1 MMSKKIKFYFKEN
14 LISLS
19 IVATIFMLN
28 ILYLILYDFSIQ
40 NIEKNNYFHMND
52 IMYYSE
58 MFVPILNIIC
68 ICILISM
75 LLFNTLN
82 VFSKSRKFKFI
93 FSSLNTVN
101 YVFNPILVLLILF
114 NTMFI
119 TLSSNIQYLYSGY
132 KNLFTL
138 INSNLNPLI
147 IYVLFG
153 IILFIVYFMLLILY
167 KQLSYYLVKYY
178 NLKRKFI
185 FITLHI
191 IMTSIACIS
200 LILFMAQFIST
211 LSYNSS
217 GLFWLDIQI
226 GNTFY
231 LNDHFVFKNGFGLGL
246 IALSLFIVLFTVI
259 YKNVSLDRNLNGIKY
274 RKIIIVGLFIL
285 MSSGSILKMY
295 KIVTLEN
302 KVVEEKLDGANAVG
316 YFIEANE
323 DIEYDQF
330 MSKLEQKLNDANI
343 KNYDI
348 YIDNYL
354 TDNLSITSFKSTSH
368 ISEKGEYIF
377 EIGVVYDLRNQSDII
392 LKYGSLPKDFTEVII
407 PESLARLY
415 METKNFDSLEEI
427 IGKEYGGQTVVGII
441 EDNANTSFVPKY
453 FNGLYGGAAV
463 TEEKVYTLYSRK
475 DFNEEVYDLIV
486 NKSSNYN
493 FKNSLENSGGVTSYG
508 DKTLVIDVYVLV
520 YDEDY
525 IASYDE
531 NYVDEMGAEVEIYDT
546 NLYTMRSNKDISIYI
561 LVLIPSVMLLV
572 SLMYLTSN
580 KERRDAKNV

>member
-1 MMSKKIKFYFKEN
+1 
-14 LISLS
+14 
-19 IVATIFMLN
+19 
-28 ILYLILYDFSIQ
+28 
-40 NIEKNNYFHMND
+40 
-52 IMYYSE
+52 
-58 MFVPILNIIC
+58 
-68 ICILISM
+68 
-75 LLFNTLN
+75 
-82 VFSKSRKFKFI
+82 
-93 FSSLNTVN
+93 
-101 YVFNPILVLLILF
+101 
-114 NTMFI
+114 
-119 TLSSNIQYLYSGY
+119 
-132 KNLFTL
+132 
-138 INSNLNPLI
+138 
-147 IYVLFG
+147 
-153 IILFIVYFMLLILY
+153 
-167 KQLSYYLVKYY
+167 
-178 NLKRKFI
+178 
-185 FITLHI
+185 
-191 IMTSIACIS
+191 
-200 LILFMAQFIST
+200 MAQFIST

-302 KVVEEKLDGANAVG
+302 KVVEKKLDGANVVG

-453 FNGLYGGAAV
+453 FNGLYGGVAV

-493 FKNSLENSGGVTSYG
+493 FKNSLENSEGVTSYG